1 MARSKRWY
9 WVHGSAAAISALLIG
24 ALIVVEFQRSGL
36 KDTNSNLSNELES
49 AKVKI
54 KNAEVKINSLESK
67 VGAYADTVNN
77 QRRELDS
84 LGLLVYEKND
94 SIIELNS
101 ALEECQKKKKKK
113 TTSTKG
119 VQTAVVRQER
129 GPSNVVRVV
138 DTCGNRGSSVR
149 LNSSTNTGNVVINTD
164 SPGASVVLEGASSN
178 SGNVVIGNGNVI
190 NVINGQNGRNVSVNG
205 NDTVTPRA
213 QNDSIICTV
222 RWVQTTARIR

>member
-1 MARSKRWY
+1 MARSRRWY
-9 WVHGSAAAISALLIG
+9 WIHGSAAAVSALLIG
-24 ALIVVEFQRSGL
+24 ALIVVEFQRSEL

-49 AKVKI
+49 AKAKI

-119 VQTAVVRQER
+119 VQTAVVRQQQ
-129 GPSNVVRVV
+129 GPSTVVRVV
-138 DTCGNRGSSVR
+138 DTCGNMRADVR
-149 LNSSTNTGNVVINTD
+149 LNSSTNDGNIVVNTD
-164 SPGASVVLEGASSN
+164 NSCASVILEGSSSN
-178 SGNVVIGNGNVI
+178 SGNILIGNGNVI
-190 NVINGQNGRNVSVNG
+190 NVINGQNGRNVSVN
-205 NDTVTPRA
+205 DTVTQRA

-222 RWVQTTARIR
+222 RWVQTTARVR